1 MKKELK
7 KEIVILLDL
16 CDERMLIIIRG
27 MILGLLEQRKR
38 GR

>member
-7 KEIVILLDL
+7 REIVILLDL
-16 CDERMLIIIRG
+16 CDERMLILIRV

-38 GR
+38 GK